1 MATNVSYRL
10 SKRAVSVDLDAESA
24 SGQGSDQVIGIEWVT
39 GTDFGDVLRAGKTK
53 DKEKYEGAAPTSC
66 ASCAPCVRRA
76 ATTPRLV
83 AVSTSSGGDGDDVI
97 GGYAPDKGRDIIR
110 QSGAGRHR
118 GGPGRDDPF
127 GGGGGGRDYLLGED
141 GRDKAYGGKGVD
153 HCDAEVMHSCEKPY
167 S

>member
-1 MATNVSYRL
+1 MAPNVSYRL

-66 ASCAPCVRRA
+66 APCVRRA

-83 AVSTSSGGDGDDVI
+83 AVSTSSAATVTT
-97 GGYAPDKGRDIIR
+97 
-110 QSGAGRHR
+110 
-118 GGPGRDDPF
+118 
-127 GGGGGGRDYLLGED
+127 
-141 GRDKAYGGKGVD
+141 
-153 HCDAEVMHSCEKPY
+153 
-167 S
+167 